1 MKQGK
6 MGTQTKVAGWSLRHE
21 PPMND
26 RRPISCRFGPEG
38 PTQGVSVEPG
48 TLTRRMLLVA
58 GASALVAGSAWGRF
72 KGDRPIILGQV
83 SLSFY
88 AVTGAVVHEV
98 LNRLGHSVE
107 VRQGPHEEMFPLLGQ
122 GAIDLMAA
130 AWLPEGHAVY
140 WARYGTGAEE
150 VAKLYDGARF
160 FWSVPDYV
168 PESEVTSIA
177 DLAKPSVATRMT
189 KLIQGIGT
197 GATITTVSEKA
208 VGEYGLDALGYSL
221 RPGTPAQWTGAYDAA
236 VAERRWIVFPTWAP
250 QYLNRGGKLRPLQ
263 DPRGVLGGINHAALV
278 GPRNRLQ
285 AIPRETRAVLARIDL
300 GLEGVTEMDWLV
312 NVEKKLPREAART
325 WMKANEIRVAGWLR
339 A

>member
-1 MKQGK
+1 VTGS
-6 MGTQTKVAGWSLRHE
+6 GARKVHPLPSRFSPEA
-21 PPMND
+21 PA
-26 RRPISCRFGPEG
+26 RRGGFERGR
-38 PTQGVSVEPG
+38 
-48 TLTRRMLLVA
+48 LTRRSFLVA
-58 GASALVAGSAWGRF
+58 GASALVAGSAWERV

-88 AVTGAVVHEV
+88 AVAGAVVHEV
-98 LNRLGHSVE
+98 LERLGHSVE

-130 AWLPEGHAVY
+130 AWLPEGHAAY
-140 WARYGTGAEE
+140 WARYGAGAEE

-160 FWSVPDYV
+160 FWAVPDYV
-168 PESEVTSIA
+168 PEKEVTSIA
-177 DLAKPSVATRMT
+177 DLAKPSVAKRMT

-197 GATITTVSEKA
+197 GATITTVSQKA
-208 VGEYGLDALGYSL
+208 VGDYGLDTLGYSL
-221 RPGTPAQWTGAYDAA
+221 RPGTPAEWTGAYDAA

-278 GPRNRLQ
+278 GPRARLQ
-285 AIPRETRAVLARIDL
+285 MIPPATRAVLARIDL
-300 GLEGVTEMDWLV
+300 GLDGVTEMDWLV
-312 NVEKKLPREAART
+312 NVGKQTPREAART
-325 WMKANEIRVAGWLR
+325 WMKANESRVASWLN